1 MVTIT
6 ISISKT
12 KIYHIAEGI
21 SAMIS
26 QHNGGVPSYEL
37 LWASSDESKKL
48 DIYYREAISDLE
60 RRLMIWGF
68 ISSSQYDLTQDADD
82 YSQTIQQSPHWPQRL
97 KGLLDNKIQ
106 DYLVHA
112 VTAGW
117 LNDFQ
122 GLDVKQDYQAM
133 ATQDLEDI
141 NAILMMRGFDF
152 QESQRGEDPNEKP
165 DGNFTAPENRR
176 VDTNVKAEDGGL
188 NPDSRRVD
196 TNIKAEDGGLN
207 PNERKADTEK
217 AMPGLYPEAGYRRKD
232 NVTKLSN
239 DDIPP
244 YCKPKN
250 LRHRDNDI
258 VEKHPD
264 WTDWSGSD
272 YQALDRPRQSVRV
285 MHGMGYTPN
294 PYDERPVPPVCP
306 VISECPDGS
315 ACCHSVA
322 APHPTKPHP
331 KDPRIPDNP
340 THPNYPPITTDGVN
354 WSDDE
359 LYDAEGSEHYI
370 NN

>member
-1 MVTIT
+1 MATIT
-6 ISISKT
+6 VSISKT

-37 LWASSDESKKL
+37 LWASPDESKKL

-82 YSQTIQQSPHWPQRL
+82 YSQVIQQSPHWPQRL

-152 QESQRGEDPNEKP
+152 QEAERTDDSDIKPEDS
-165 DGNFTAPENRR
+165 
-176 VDTNVKAEDGGL
+176 GL
-188 NPDSRRVD
+188 NPDERKDDGSVKPD
-196 TNIKAEDGGLN
+196 AEGLD
-207 PNERKADTEK
+207 PEDRKADGSVKPEPEGLTPEK
-217 AMPGLYPEAGYRRKD
+217 RKSDADKATPLPNAEAGYRRKD
-232 NVTKLSN
+232 NVTKLSA

-272 YQALDRPRQSVRV
+272 YRALDRPRQSVRV
-285 MHGMGYTPN
+285 RHGMGYTPN
-294 PYDERPVPPVCP
+294 PYDERLVPPVPPVTP
-306 VISECPDGS
+306 PSGM
-315 ACCHSVA
+315 
-322 APHPTKPHP
+322 APHPVKPHH

-340 THPNYPPITTDGVN
+340 THPNYPPIKANGVG
-354 WSDDE
+354 WSDDP
-359 LYDAEGSEHYI
+359 LYDEKGSEHYI
-370 NN
+370 NG